1 MKVAAAFLNF
11 SDLRFPSSGLSRTAF
26 ILWIHFCSNYLLIF
40 FSARAFGLSIRP
52 FFFKVRSAD
61 VETLHLTFWP
71 LMTKVLLETFGL
83 KTLRVCLWEN
93 ETLWPYILP
102 LPVTSQIAIL
112 FLLHS
117 INDCFECI
125 RIVNSKISENFAIKV
140 DVLSFHTSN

>member
-1 MKVAAAFLNF
+1 
-11 SDLRFPSSGLSRTAF
+11 
-26 ILWIHFCSNYLLIF
+26 
-40 FSARAFGLSIRP
+40 
-52 FFFKVRSAD
+52 VRSAD

-112 FLLHS
+112 FLLYG
-117 INDCFECI
+117 INDCFERLRVI
-125 RIVNSKISENFAIKV
+125 HGEISKNLAVQV
-140 DVLSFHTSN
+140 DILGLHASD